1 MKELSIILPVYNVEN
16 YISHC
21 LDSLL
26 KIENINYEI
35 LLINDGST
43 DKSREICDKYAQ
55 LYNTIITVIHKENG
69 GVSSARNKG
78 LELANGEWIF
88 FCDPDDWI
96 DSKLFSNID
105 LNSDFDL
112 INFGYS
118 KDYNNK
124 SFKVSNKAGIYN
136 TEKDFLHT
144 SFYGVCFTLL
154 RQDIIK
160 NNNISFSSNLK
171 LGEDI
176 EFIIKYLS
184 FSKKYIVYQEC
195 IYHYVV
201 RENSAMNSLSTQ
213 RRNVYD
219 SLILLENIYEW
230 FEKRTLP
237 NWLELRIARIAKN
250 AIYSAFKSKIPL
262 SELMI
267 LSKRFRKIRG
277 KYQKYGYL
285 KNLYFL
291 IASINFKLCF
301 PLLYI
306 KYKK

>member
-16 YISHC
+16 YLSHC

-43 DKSREICDKYAQ
+43 DASGTICDEYAR
-55 LYNTIITVIHKENG
+55 LYSSIITVIHKENG

-78 LELANGEWIF
+78 LELANGEWIY
-88 FCDPDDWI
+88 FCDADDWI
-96 DSKLFSNID
+96 ESGLFSE
-105 LNSDFDL
+105 
-112 INFGYS
+112 INFKTDFELLGFGY
-118 KDYNNK
+118 KKEFNE
-124 SFKVSNKAGIYN
+124 KVYCSRFIDGILKLKENYS
-136 TEKDFLHT
+136 HT
-144 SFYGVCFTLL
+144 SLFCVWQLVF
-154 RQDIIK
+154 RKSIIDS
-160 NNNISFSSNLK
+160 NRITFSDNLK

-176 EFIIKYLS
+176 EFIIKYMS
-184 FSKKYIVYQEC
+184 CVDTMIGYKDC

-213 RRNVYD
+213 KRNVYD
-219 SLILLENIYEW
+219 SLTLLENLYEW
-230 FEKRTLP
+230 FKKRELP
-237 NWLELRIARIAKN
+237 NWLELRIDRIAKN
-250 AIYSAFKSKIPL
+250 TIYSAFKSKMSL
-262 SELMI
+262 SELMVF
-267 LSKRFRKIRG
+267 SKRFRKLRS
-277 KYQKYGYL
+277 KYLKYGYL
-285 KNLYFL
+285 KSLYFF